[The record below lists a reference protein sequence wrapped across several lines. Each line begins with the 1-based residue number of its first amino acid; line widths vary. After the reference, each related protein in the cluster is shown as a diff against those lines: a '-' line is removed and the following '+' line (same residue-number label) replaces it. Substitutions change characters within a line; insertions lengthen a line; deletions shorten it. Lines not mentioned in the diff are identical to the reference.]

1 MRDFFIRSFELIVGL
16 LVIIMSIVVLVAGLG
31 AMVGAGQAMGGPGG
45 FFAGLAILVIGGL
58 YVLFIGG
65 AMYLGLGIY
74 QNTRR
79 TAEAMERLAAARD

>member
-1 MRDFFIRSFELIVGL
+1 MRDFFIRSFEVIVGL
-16 LVIIMSIVVLVAGLG
+16 LVILMSLAVLIAGLG
-31 AMVGAGQAMGGPGG
+31 AMLGAGQAIGGPGG
-45 FFAGLAILVIGGL
+45 FAAGLAILVVGGL

>member
-1 MRDFFIRSFELIVGL
+1 MRDFFIRSFEVIVGL
-16 LVIIMSIVVLVAGLG
+16 LVIVMSVGVLIAGLA
-31 AMVGAGQAMGGPGG
+31 AMAGAGQMMGGQGG
-45 FFAGLAILVIGGL
+45 FFAGLAILVVGAL

-79 TAEAMERLAAARD
+79 TADALERLAAARD